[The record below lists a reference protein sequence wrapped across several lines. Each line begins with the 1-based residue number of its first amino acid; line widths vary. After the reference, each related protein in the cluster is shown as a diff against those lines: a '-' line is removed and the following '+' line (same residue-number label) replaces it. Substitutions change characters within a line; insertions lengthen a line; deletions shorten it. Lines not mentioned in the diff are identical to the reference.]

1 MESALEG
8 RVLVLEGVE
17 KAERNV
23 LPVLNNL
30 LENREMQL
38 DDGRLIVAPQRYDR
52 LVEVR
57 NAHKHFSQ
65 YILHCVWWQYDGEE
79 MAREWNLLRAS
90 ERVRVIAIGA
100 PVPPYRYTCCTKEI
114 FLAEM

>member
-30 LENREMQL
+30 QENREMQL

-57 NAHKHFSQ
+57 NAHKHFPRLY
-65 YILHCVWWQYDGEE
+65 YIVSGGRMMVRRWQG
-79 MAREWNLLRAS
+79 S
-90 ERVRVIAIGA
+90 GICSGPVRDSVS
-100 PVPPYRYTCCTKEI
+100 
-114 FLAEM
+114 LQ